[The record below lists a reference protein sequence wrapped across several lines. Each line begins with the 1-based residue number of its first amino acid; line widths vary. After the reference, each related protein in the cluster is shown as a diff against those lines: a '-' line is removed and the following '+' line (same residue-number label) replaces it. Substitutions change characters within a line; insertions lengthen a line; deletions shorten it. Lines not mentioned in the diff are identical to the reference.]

1 MKYDTVIFDLDGTL
15 LNTLE
20 DLYLSVNYA
29 LEKFNYSKRSKEE
42 IRCFLG
48 NGVKILIDSSLPN
61 DDKTQFEAVMETF
74 KTYYQL
80 HSMEHISKYEGI
92 DDLIKELKQKEIK
105 IAVVTNKFDQA
116 AKTIINK
123 FFGNVFEIVIGE
135 KAPLNK
141 KPHPDMCYK
150 ALELLNSDN
159 KHTIYV
165 GDSEVDYQTATNA
178 SLKPVICSWGF
189 RTKEELRLLG
199 DIDIINTPKELL
211 KYF

>member
-29 LEKFNYSKRSKEE
+29 LEKFNYPKRSKEE

-48 NGVKILIDSSLPN
+48 NGVKVLIESSLPDN
-61 DDKTQFEAVMETF
+61 DKSKLEVVIDTF
-74 KTYYQL
+74 KAYYKL
-80 HSMEHISKYEGI
+80 HSNQHITKYEGI
-92 DDLIKELKQKEIK
+92 DDLIKELKQRNIK
-105 IAVVTNKFDQA
+105 IAVVTNKFEQA
-116 AKTIINK
+116 AKTIINEY
-123 FFGNVFEIVIGE
+123 FGNEIEIVIGE
-135 KAPLNK
+135 NASLNK

-150 ALELLNSDN
+150 ALNLLNS
-159 KHTIYV
+159 KQHHTIYI
-165 GDSEVDYQTATNA
+165 GDSEVDYQTAINA

-199 DIDIINTPKELL
+199 DIDIIDNPSDLL